1 MSKLAP
7 FMRFLPHILGFLAAM
22 MLVACNDEVFV
33 VDLTPSKTVIE
44 FSEDGGTES
53 IAFNT
58 PGWKIPTL
66 YMYGA
71 GSDAYYILEDG
82 KELNIWPPSLEGN
95 GTLVIR
101 EGKRLAAT
109 VSRNS
114 PRSLEVTMGENRSTG
129 RRIITIMVSDDLFQ
143 KQIQV
148 FQKGSV
154 WTLEGIDWD
163 TASAVFGTSIEPT
176 GEPLTI
182 DNKGIEDVVMKVNVF
197 ENCTAT
203 VQFLEAAQPE
213 GECPNFPD
221 PDARAAVPAALGEDG
236 ALIFNGMQASYNGM
250 EQEFTDGM
258 PQVEKDIAFKPGR
271 HTYQILIEYNALTV
285 GYTARLRSSSRNA
298 DIKGTLTVKTP
309 TGKWYGIWEE

>member
-1 MSKLAP
+1 
-7 FMRFLPHILGFLAAM
+7 MRFPPHICGLLAAL

-33 VDLTPSKTVIE
+33 VDLNPTKTVID
-44 FSEDGGTES
+44 FSEDGGAES
-53 IAFNT
+53 VAFNT
-58 PGWKIPTL
+58 PGWRIPTL

-71 GSDAYYILEDG
+71 GSDDYYILEDG

-109 VSRNS
+109 ISRQS
-114 PRSLEVTMGENRSTG
+114 PGCLELTMGENLSTG
-129 RRIITIMVSDDLFQ
+129 RRILTILVSNNLFQ
-143 KQIQV
+143 KQIQI
-148 FQKGSV
+148 FQQGRL
-154 WTLEGIDWD
+154 WTLDDIEWD
-163 TASAVFGTSIEPT
+163 KSTAVCETSIEST

-182 DNKGIEDVVMKVNVF
+182 DNKGREDVAMKVNVF
-197 ENCTAT
+197 ENCRTT
-203 VQFLEAAQPE
+203 VQFLEPAQPE

-221 PDARAAVPAALGEDG
+221 PDARVAVPVALGEDG
-236 ALIFNGMQASYNGM
+236 TLIFKGMQAGYNGM
-250 EQEFTDGM
+250 EQQFTDGM
-258 PQVEKDIAFKPGR
+258 PKVEKDIAFKPGR

-285 GYTARLRSSSRNA
+285 GYTAHLHSGSRNA